1 MGIPYDIN
9 NKSSIR
15 IYQISIDMTK
25 NMNNRT
31 HLSKTIGTIIMS
43 TTGSCMK
50 CGYQSRPRKNQSVGP
65 DSPTCPKCNAEL
77 T

>member
-1 MGIPYDIN
+1 M
-9 NKSSIR
+9 S
-15 IYQISIDMTK
+15 
-25 NMNNRT
+25 NRT
-31 HLSKTIGTIIMS
+31 HLSKTICIIIMS